1 MKIYQP
7 INNVYANHKGEIY
20 EHEKAAK
27 ALYRIKRIH
36 IAEHFGNG
44 YHAYRIE
51 YKHDG
56 KWIDADCNLYDHNP
70 TALSALVDEYL
81 IDPLMPIKGI
91 SYPYANP
98 YREAPK
104 RVQSRIRA
112 IARQGAK
119 Q

>member
-7 INNVYANHKGEIY
+7 ITNVYANNKGEIY
-20 EHEKAAK
+20 EHETLRSAF
-27 ALYRIKRIH
+27 YRIHRIH
-36 IAEHFGNG
+36 IAEHFGDG

-51 YKHDG
+51 YEDNG
-56 KWIDADCNLYDHNP
+56 KWLNADCNLYDHNT

-91 SYPYANP
+91 YYPHSHD